1 MINDKAEEILESLW
15 VKLEEKK
22 IPSASFEI
30 MGVKKDDA
38 ALREIVSS
46 GFVEILDSALVFTE
60 KGRKLGRDV
69 VRRHRLAERL
79 LADVLDV
86 KGKLANEKACEFEHL
101 LHAGIDDRICTL
113 LGHPKLCP
121 HGHNIPPG
129 KCCTRERKELKIVAP
144 LSSLVSGQ
152 SGKIAYIHTRDNLK
166 MQKMMAI
173 GIVPGMKIKML
184 QSFPSFLFKLGN
196 SQFAIDESMAK
207 DIFVRLGSE
216 EGQE

>member
-1 MINDKAEEILESLW
+1 MTSNKAEEILESLW

-30 MGVKKDDA
+30 MGLEKDEDAVK
-38 ALREIVSS
+38 EIAFS
-46 GFVEILDSALVFTE
+46 GFVEIRNSALVFTD

-79 LADVLDV
+79 LEDVLDV
-86 KGKLANEKACEFEHL
+86 KGRLANEKACEFEHL

-121 HGHNIPPG
+121 HGHDIPPG
-129 KCCTRERKELKIVAP
+129 KCCAREKKELKLVSP
-144 LSSLVSGQ
+144 LSMLEPGQ
-152 SGKIAYIHTRDNLK
+152 SGKIAYIHTRDSAK

-173 GIVPGMKIKML
+173 GAVPGMKIKML
-184 QSFPSFLFKLGN
+184 QKFPSFLFKLGN
-196 SQFAIDESMAK
+196 SQFAVDESMAK
-207 DIFVRLGSE
+207 DIFVRISGE
-216 EGQE
+216 EAE

>member
-1 MINDKAEEILESLW
+1 

-22 IPSASFEI
+22 IPSATFEI
-30 MGVKKDDA
+30 MGLKKEDEAVK
-38 ALREIVSS
+38 EIVSS
-46 GFVEILDSALVFTE
+46 GFSEIRNLALVFTD

-79 LADVLDV
+79 LEDVLDV
-86 KGKLANEKACEFEHL
+86 KGRLANEKACEFEHL

-121 HGHNIPPG
+121 HGHDIPQG
-129 KCCTRERKELKIVAP
+129 KCCVREKKELKLISP
-144 LSSLVSGQ
+144 LSSLESGQ
-152 SGKIAYIHTRDNLK
+152 SGKIAYIHTRDSAK

-173 GIVPGMKIKML
+173 GVVPGMKIKML

-196 SQFAIDESMAK
+196 SQFAVDKSMA
-207 DIFVRLGSE
+207 DEIFVRIDGHE
-216 EGQE
+216 DRE